1 MGGTVLVVALVSVAI
16 AQPTVESTVNSAV
29 SDNSAAEFVLVFG
42 SCWVVHNSEMA
53 GSLRNKPPRDDDGHG
68 PGSSVSSSLS
78 NCKLYQGSTT
88 NDLESERSFSF
99 LMPADAQQTA
109 G

>member
-1 MGGTVLVVALVSVAI
+1 MLVMGLVSVVI
-16 AQPTVESTVNSAV
+16 AQSTKSTASSVIT
-29 SDNSAAEFVLVFG
+29 AAGFLIVFG
-42 SCWVVHNSEMA
+42 SCWVVHKSEMA
-53 GSLRNKPPRDDDGHG
+53 ESLRKKPPQNEDGHKS
-68 PGSSVSSSLS
+68 GSSVSSSLS
-78 NCKLYQGSTT
+78 NYKLYQGSTT